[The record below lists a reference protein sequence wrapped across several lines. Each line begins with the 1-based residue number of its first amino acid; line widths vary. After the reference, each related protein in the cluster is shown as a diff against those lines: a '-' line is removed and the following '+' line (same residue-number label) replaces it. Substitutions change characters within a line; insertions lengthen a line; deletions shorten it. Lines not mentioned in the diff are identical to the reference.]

1 MPDLPRAYRRLWWA
15 TGIDSLGNGVF
26 TAALPLLALTVSH
39 DARDIALVSAAMYLP
54 WLLLSLLAGSIVDR
68 VDRVTLLWRTQAFQ
82 ALIVGMIAALV
93 ATGAISVPTLV
104 LLAFA
109 LGACDVFYD
118 NAAQTALPDLV
129 PKDLL
134 HQVNGRQQVAMTVGR
149 QFLGPPLGSLFFAL
163 AWALPFAV
171 DAASFVIAAVLLA
184 RLPKRRRVPSEDVN
198 VLDGLRWLMSHRL
211 LRALALLLG
220 VNTFCGQLGNATLV
234 LFVTDA
240 LHLGA
245 GMFGVL
251 LAGAA
256 LGSIA
261 GGLVITRLVAR
272 LGELRALL
280 VSLAVNAVVFV
291 GVGFGPNVVT
301 VGALLA
307 LSGFVTTVWNVV
319 SVSVRQRKVPPALL
333 GRVNGVYRLL
343 GWGLMPLGTLAGGLL
358 AHRFGLRV
366 PYPVAGFV
374 RGMAL
379 LVALPVL
386 IPAMRGTI
394 PR

>member
-39 DARDIALVSAAMYLP
+39 DARDIALVSAATYLP